1 MQKIPLFLCTIL
13 LLTGCKVGPNFHSPE
28 APKTTRYNNGP
39 IIKKTARAAN
49 PAGKSQHLHY
59 NRDISNAWWTL
70 FHSQELNALIEQGLR
85 NNPTVEMSKANIR
98 KAQANLRVVAG
109 PKLFPTAETQFFGSR
124 ERNTLLATGINLT
137 PLPGQK
143 LPFSIKNQ
151 FDLYNASV
159 NVSYNLDLLGGN
171 KRQVEALRAAIDYER
186 FELEAAYLT
195 LTANIVTTSITIASL
210 HDQLKTTQAL
220 INCQKKLLSMTLN
233 NYNLGHISRLD
244 VLNREN
250 RLKKTIATLP
260 PIKSNLAQKYNALAV
275 LVGSLPSENHL
286 AHFNLRSFY
295 LPTELPVSLPS
306 QLVKQRPDI
315 RSAESI
321 LHKASAEIGVA
332 TADLFPKFNILG
344 NYGWFSTT
352 LSTLFNPMNN
362 VWNYGGQIAQ
372 TLLKGGALRAK
383 RKMAIAEYEY
393 ASARYKKIMLDA
405 FLDVADVLHALEFDA
420 ELLQAQVAAEQNTQA
435 RLNLI
440 TNQYQLGKTNYISVL
455 SAKEAYLHAHLN
467 VIQAETARY
476 NDTAAL
482 FQSLGG
488 GWWNTPHQVNV

>member
-1 MQKIPLFLCTIL
+1 MQKIYLFLCTIL
-13 LLTGCKVGPNFHSPE
+13 LTSCKVGPNFHSPA
-28 APKTTRYNNGP
+28 APKATLYNKGP
-39 IIKKTARAAN
+39 LITKTVSAST

-59 NRDISNAWWTL
+59 NRDISNSWWTL
-70 FHSQELNALIEQGLR
+70 FHSRELNSLIEQGLK
-85 NNPTVEMSKANIR
+85 NNPTVEMSKANLH
-98 KAQANLRVVAG
+98 KAHANLLFVAG
-109 PKLFPTAETQFFGSR
+109 PKLFPTASTQFFGSR
-124 ERNTLLATGINLT
+124 ERNTLLATGINIT

-143 LPFSIKNQ
+143 LPFTLKNQ

-159 NVSYNLDLLGGN
+159 NVSYSLDLFGGN
-171 KRQVEALRAAIDYER
+171 LRQVEALRAEIDYER

-210 HDQLKTTQAL
+210 QDQLKTTQDL
-220 INCQKKLLSMTLN
+220 INCQRELLRITTN

-244 VLNREN
+244 LLSNEN
-250 RLKKTIATLP
+250 RLKKTLATLP
-260 PIKSNLAQKYNALAV
+260 SIKDSLARKYNALAV
-275 LVGSLPSENHL
+275 LVGSLPSESHHINFTLNSLH
-286 AHFNLRSFY
+286 

-306 QLVKQRPDI
+306 QLVRQRPDL
-315 RSAESI
+315 RSAEAM

-332 TADLFPKFNILG
+332 TADLFPKFNILA

-352 LSTLFNPMNN
+352 LSNLFNPMNS
-362 VWNYGGQIAQ
+362 VWSYGGQIAQ

-393 ASARYKKIMLDA
+393 AFAKYKKIMLEA

-420 ELLQAQVAAEQNTQA
+420 ELLQAQVNVEQNTRA
-435 RLNLI
+435 RFNLI
-440 TNQYQLGKTNYISVL
+440 ANQHQLGKINYISVL
-455 SAKEAYLHAHLN
+455 SAKEAYLNAHLN
-467 VIQAETARY
+467 VIRTAATRY

-488 GWWNTPHQVNV
+488 GWWNNPQNKE